1 MAAPVEQ
8 KSSASTMAAPLETLA
23 KQALAMLAS
32 SEDERQTLME
42 HADAN
47 RQLIGE
53 LLEEF
58 DVSQTGQLEAEEAE
72 QLFTK
77 LARQLL
83 EEAARNGKGAA
94 ATHAQGLLDAEDACE
109 AENTALCTTISEM
122 AGHLLKIADSDG
134 DGVVSLEELADLFE
148 GGSLLGAGRGSDD
161 PMAQLVDR
169 PSTLELYELRGCLQM
184 LPRIARHFDSADLLG
199 ESWHDNVA
207 GDSHVMMRWESPTH
221 AKDGLSIVGLGRS
234 ADASCYYLPEWGI
247 VLDAG
252 LATKA
257 FTPKTVLLS
266 HSHRDHM
273 QALPVLARAPPFGR
287 SAQGRKHP
295 PLVVLPA
302 PLEPLVRNFLFAES
316 VLNFG
321 HAQSEEENTKAL
333 GALDLRGVEDGD
345 EFQLPKHAFS
355 GKCGMSVEVF
365 HAPHK
370 DMPSVS
376 YGLFRIGKRL
386 KPEYADQQ
394 HRIGELMKENPEL
407 EVSETYKER
416 TLFYSGDATI
426 ELLQARTPDILQYR
440 YVIHECTF
448 LGPPSAELDEYA
460 RTRGHTHYA
469 QLHKFICSAPDTIF
483 VLVHWSIRYSREDVT
498 NFFDE
503 QYGGVPRNVV
513 LWI

>member
-1 MAAPVEQ
+1 MKQQTQVAPQ
-8 KSSASTMAAPLETLA
+8 PLEVLA
-23 KQALAMLAS
+23 KQALIMLAS
-32 SEDERQTLME
+32 SDDERQSLMAHVE
-42 HADAN
+42 SN
-47 RQLIGE
+47 KELIGE

-58 DVSQTGQLEAEEAE
+58 DESKTGQLEAKEAE
-72 QLFTK
+72 QLFTE
-77 LARQLL
+77 LARRLL
-83 EEAARNGKGAA
+83 EEAARNGTGAA
-94 ATHAQGLLDAEDACE
+94 AAHAQGLLDAEDACKADE
-109 AENTALCTTISEM
+109 ENVALCATISEM
-122 AGHLLKIADSDG
+122 AGHLLKIADRDG
-134 DGVVSLEELADLFE
+134 DGVVSLEELAELFDPSV
-148 GGSLLGAGRGSDD
+148 GGSLVGAGRDGDD

-169 PSTLELYELRGCLQM
+169 PSILELYELRGCLQM
-184 LPRIARHFDSADLLG
+184 LPRIARHFESSELLG

-207 GDSHVMMRWESPTH
+207 GDSHVMMRWVSPTH

-257 FTPKTVLLS
+257 FAPKTVLLT

-287 SAQGRKHP
+287 SAQGRKHQTH
-295 PLVVLPA
+295 VVLPA

-316 VLNFG
+316 ILNFG
-321 HAQSEEENTKAL
+321 RSQSEEENTKAL
-333 GALDLRGVEDGD
+333 GALDLVGVKDGD
-345 EFQLPKHAFS
+345 VLRLPKHAFE
-355 GKCGMSVEVF
+355 GKRGMSVEVF

-370 DMPSVS
+370 EMPSVS
-376 YGLFRIGKRL
+376 YGLFRVGKRL

-394 HRIGELMKENPEL
+394 HRIGELMKENPRL

-426 ELLQARTPDILQYR
+426 ELLEKRASEILQYR
-440 YVIHECTF
+440 HVIHECTF
-448 LGPPSAELDEYA
+448 LGPPSAELDAYA
-460 RTRGHTHYA
+460 VVRGHTHYA

-483 VLVHWSIRYSREDVT
+483 VLVHWSIRYSREDVLS
-498 NFFDE
+498 FFDE

>member
-42 HADAN
+42 HADVN

-122 AGHLLKIADSDG
+122 AGNLLKIADSDG

-161 PMAQLVDR
+161 TMAQLVDR

-221 AKDGLSIVGLGRS
+221 AKDGLSIVGLGRRPTPRATTCPSGASSLMLAWPPRHSRPRPSSSRTRTETTCRLCRSLRARRHS
-234 ADASCYYLPEWGI
+234 AAPRRGASTRRWSCCP
-247 VLDAG
+247 
-252 LATKA
+252 
-257 FTPKTVLLS
+257 
-266 HSHRDHM
+266 
-273 QALPVLARAPPFGR
+273 
-287 SAQGRKHP
+287 
-295 PLVVLPA
+295 
-302 PLEPLVRNFLFAES
+302 
-316 VLNFG
+316 
-321 HAQSEEENTKAL
+321 
-333 GALDLRGVEDGD
+333 
-345 EFQLPKHAFS
+345 
-355 GKCGMSVEVF
+355 
-365 HAPHK
+365 
-370 DMPSVS
+370 
-376 YGLFRIGKRL
+376 
-386 KPEYADQQ
+386 
-394 HRIGELMKENPEL
+394 
-407 EVSETYKER
+407 
-416 TLFYSGDATI
+416 
-426 ELLQARTPDILQYR
+426 
-440 YVIHECTF
+440 
-448 LGPPSAELDEYA
+448 PPSSRSYA
-460 RTRGHTHYA
+460 T
-469 QLHKFICSAPDTIF
+469 S
-483 VLVHWSIRYSREDVT
+483 SSR
-498 NFFDE
+498 N
-503 QYGGVPRNVV
+503 RC
-513 LWI
+513 